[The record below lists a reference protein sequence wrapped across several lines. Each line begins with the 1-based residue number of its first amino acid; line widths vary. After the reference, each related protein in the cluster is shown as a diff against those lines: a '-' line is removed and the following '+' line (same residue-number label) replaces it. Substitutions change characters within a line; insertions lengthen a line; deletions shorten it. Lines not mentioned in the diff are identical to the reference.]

1 MSVEYVE
8 YESNVD
14 IRFAENIAWSDP
26 DTECTVVLSQPDTD
40 PELWNRYLD
49 AAQQSYRRHGVEAV
63 VDAAAIRG
71 GADTALFWTVLDRH
85 GNMVGGLRA
94 KAPLGCAE
102 DSHAVME
109 WAARP
114 GLAMVRK
121 MINDRVPFGVMEMK
135 TAWVSDNRA
144 SQHAITHLLARTA
157 YHATSIMGV
166 QFVMATA
173 AQHVLELWKSGGG
186 VVAPIP
192 ATPYPDE
199 RYRTKMMWWDRR
211 TMVNHSQPEQI
222 TKALHEIDQ
231 ISTTLAA
238 S

>member
-14 IRFAENIAWSDP
+14 IRFPENIAWF
-26 DTECTVVLSQPDTD
+26 DTDTDCSVVLSQPHTD
-40 PELWNRYLD
+40 PELWNRYVD
-49 AAQQSYRRHGVEAV
+49 AAEQSYRRHGVEAV

-71 GADTALFWTVLDRH
+71 GADTALFWTVLDRG

-94 KAPLGCAE
+94 KAPLGGAD
-102 DSHAVME
+102 DSHAVVE
-109 WAARP
+109 WAGRP

-135 TAWVSDNRA
+135 TAWVSDNRT
-144 SQHAITHLLARTA
+144 SQHAITNLLARTA
-157 YHATSIMGV
+157 YHATSVMGV

-222 TKALHEIDQ
+222 TKALREIGE
-231 ISTTLAA
+231 ISSTLAA
-238 S
+238 G

>member
-8 YESNVD
+8 YESGDD
-14 IRFAENIAWSDP
+14 ISLTENISWWDS
-26 DTECTVVLSQPDTD
+26 DTECTVVLSQPGTD
-40 PELWNRYLD
+40 LELWNRYLD
-49 AAQQSYRRHGVEAV
+49 TAEQTYRQHGVEAA
-63 VDAAAIRG
+63 VDAAAIRH
-71 GADTALFWTVLDRH
+71 GADTALFWTVLDHRD
-85 GNMVGGLRA
+85 NMVGGLRA
-94 KAPLGCAE
+94 KAPLNRAD
-102 DSHAVME
+102 DSHAVVE
-109 WAARP
+109 WADQP

-121 MINDRVPFGVMEMK
+121 MIDVRIPFGVIEMK
-135 TAWVSDNRA
+135 TAWVSDNRV
-144 SQHAITHLLARTA
+144 SRHAITGLLARAA

-186 VVAPIP
+186 VVAHIP

-211 TMVNHSQPEQI
+211 TMVNHSEPEQVS
-222 TKALHEIDQ
+222 KALREISA

>member
-14 IRFAENIAWSDP
+14 IRFAENITWP
-26 DTECTVVLSQPDTD
+26 DRDTGCTVVLSQPDTD
-40 PELWNRYLD
+40 PELWHRYLD

-63 VDAAAIRG
+63 VDAASIRS
-71 GADTALFWTVLDRH
+71 GADTALFWAVLDRRDH
-85 GNMVGGLRA
+85 MVGGLRA
-94 KAPLGCAE
+94 KAPLSCAD
-102 DSHAVME
+102 DSHAVVE
-109 WAARP
+109 WDAQP
-114 GLAMVRK
+114 GLATVRK

-144 SQHAITHLLARTA
+144 SQHAITNLLARTA
-157 YHATSIMGV
+157 YHATSVMGV

-222 TKALHEIDQ
+222 AKALHEMDE
-231 ISTTLAA
+231 ISTRLVAG
-238 S
+238 

>member
-1 MSVEYVE
+1 MSVGYAE
-8 YESNVD
+8 YESNDD
-14 IRFAENIAWSDP
+14 IRLVENITWRDSD
-26 DTECTVVLSQPDTD
+26 TACTVVLSQPNTD
-40 PELWNRYLD
+40 PELWHRYLD
-49 AAQQSYRRHGVEAV
+49 SAERNYRRHGVEAV
-63 VDAAAIRG
+63 VDAAAIRS
-71 GADTALFWTVLDRH
+71 GADTALFWTVMDHR

-94 KAPLGCAE
+94 KAPLGCAD
-102 DSHAVME
+102 DSHAVVE
-109 WAARP
+109 WHGQP

-121 MINDRVPFGVMEMK
+121 MIDDRAPFGVLEMK
-135 TAWVSDNRA
+135 TAWVSDHRA
-144 SQHAITHLLARTA
+144 SRHSITHLLARTA
-157 YHATSIMGV
+157 FHATSVMGV

-211 TMVNHSQPEQI
+211 TMINHSEPEQVS
-222 TKALHEIDQ
+222 KALHEIGE
-231 ISTTLAA
+231 ISTMLVA

>member
-8 YESNVD
+8 YQSNVD

-26 DTECTVVLSQPDTD
+26 DTDCSVVLSQPDTD

-49 AAQQSYRRHGVEAV
+49 AAQHSYRRHGVEAV
-63 VDAAAIRG
+63 VDAAAIRD
-71 GADTALFWTVLDRH
+71 GADTALFWTVLDRR

-94 KAPLGCAE
+94 KAPLSCAD
-102 DSHAVME
+102 DSHAVVE
-109 WAARP
+109 WDGWP

-121 MINDRVPFGVMEMK
+121 MINDRVPFGVTEMK

-144 SQHAITHLLARTA
+144 SQHAITNLLARTA
-157 YHATSIMGV
+157 YHATSVMGV

-222 TKALHEIDQ
+222 TKALHEIDA
-231 ISTTLAA
+231 ISTGLVAG
-238 S
+238 